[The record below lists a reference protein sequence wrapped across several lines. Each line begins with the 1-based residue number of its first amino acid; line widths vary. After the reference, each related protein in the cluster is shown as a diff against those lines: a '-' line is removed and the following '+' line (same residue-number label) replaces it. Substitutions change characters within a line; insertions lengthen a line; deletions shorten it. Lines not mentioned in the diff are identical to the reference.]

1 MRGTAMAVV
10 AAASFGALT
19 LGTAMADEKPAGAA
33 ERCIRLNLIRSTT
46 VVDDRTILF
55 YLRGG
60 DVYVNYLPQKCPN
73 LAREERFS
81 YRVPT
86 NQLCQVDTITVLQ
99 NFGFGLTPGATCKLG
114 SFDAITREVAEDL
127 KRGPRESLVET
138 EQVEPI
144 QTEDEASDQPS
155 AEAAGEAGNAEAED
169 HGAANQGENAS
180 TADSPRQ

>member
-1 MRGTAMAVV
+1 MKGIAMAVA

-19 LGTAMADEKPAGAA
+19 LGTAMADEEPDGVA

-55 YLRGG
+55 YMRGG
-60 DVYVNYLPQKCPN
+60 GVYVNYLPHKCPN
-73 LAREERFS
+73 LGREERFS

-86 NQLCQVDTITVLQ
+86 NQLCDVDTITVLQ
-99 NFGFGLTPGATCKLG
+99 NFGFGLSPGASCKLG
-114 SFDAITREVAEDL
+114 PFDPITREVAADL

-138 EQVEPI
+138 EQVEPV
-144 QTEDEASDQPS
+144 QTEDEAPGEASD
-155 AEAAGEAGNAEAED
+155 EGAGEIGDAEVED
-169 HGAANQGENAS
+169 DGAPDEGKNGK

>member
-114 SFDAITREVAEDL
+114 SFDAITREDL